1 MTRRFPRSARVR
13 TRAEYDRIFQHG
25 RRVALPVL
33 ALHWRAASHVQADG
47 ASSLHARPLASPGS
61 TPAACPDTAAPDTDA
76 SAGAKGAAPQPPM
89 PAATDAYPRQP
100 TPPPGR
106 AATPSTSALH
116 GKDAP
121 ASPGSTPDPTAPRL
135 GLAVSRKVDRRAVVR
150 NRIKRGLR
158 ETFRAYRMQLAPG
171 EYVVVARPGAAA
183 LDTDALQRT
192 LLTLLRRAGALPPV
206 PPAGTMPPAACTDR
220 VQPPS
225 R

>member
-1 MTRRFPRSARVR
+1 MTRRFPRTARVR

-33 ALHWRAASHVQADG
+33 ALHWRPASRTPVADTVALPSEPSAANASMPRADLPVAASGATATPMSDG
-47 ASSLHARPLASPGS
+47 RAPE
-61 TPAACPDTAAPDTDA
+61 TAAAVDQRGAERTRPARRTA
-76 SAGAKGAAPQPPM
+76 SASDLGRRPDAAPVAPPS
-89 PAATDAYPRQP
+89 PDA
-100 TPPPGR
+100 G
-106 AATPSTSALH
+106 A
-116 GKDAP
+116 
-121 ASPGSTPDPTAPRL
+121 RL

-158 ETFRAYRMQLAPG
+158 ETFRAHRETLAAG

-183 LDTDALQRT
+183 LDSQALQRT
-192 LLTLLRRAGALPPV
+192 LLTLLQRAGALPPA
-206 PPAGTMPPAACTDR
+206 PPAGTMPAAACTDR

>member
-1 MTRRFPRSARVR
+1 VGVTRRFPRAARVR

-33 ALHWRAASHVQADG
+33 ALHWRPAFQPPVAD
-47 ASSLHARPLASPGS
+47 AIDRPS
-61 TPAACPDTAAPDTDA
+61 TP
-76 SAGAKGAAPQPPM
+76 SE
-89 PAATDAYPRQP
+89 PAAN
-100 TPPPGR
+100 
-106 AATPSTSALH
+106 ATPSKLDALAVPNAVEPTPASANAPEH
-116 GKDAP
+116 RSGSQARGAP
-121 ASPGSTPDPTAPRL
+121 AARDRTQRADTASVAPPSPDAGARL

-158 ETFRAYRMQLAPG
+158 ETFRAQRATLAPG

-183 LDTDALQRT
+183 LDADALQRT
-192 LLTLLRRAGALPPV
+192 LLTLLHRAGALPPA
-206 PPAGTMPPAACTDR
+206 PPAGTMPAAACTDR

>member
-1 MTRRFPRSARVR
+1 MTRRFPRAARVR

-33 ALHWRAASHVQADG
+33 ALHWRPAFPAPAAEAIDG
-47 ASSLHARPLASPGS
+47 PSMRSEPTAANASS
-61 TPAACPDTAAPDTDA
+61 TPADVPASSVDVQAAPN
-76 SAGAKGAAPQPPM
+76 SAGRTADAAHAPDRSTGNRARAAGRA
-89 PAATDAYPRQP
+89 PAASDRAPRAGTAP
-100 TPPPGR
+100 VAPP
-106 AATPSTSALH
+106 L
-116 GKDAP
+116 P
-121 ASPGSTPDPTAPRL
+121 ASGARL

-158 ETFRAYRMQLAPG
+158 ETFRAQRATLAPG

-183 LDTDALQRT
+183 LDADALQRT
-192 LLTLLRRAGALPPV
+192 LLTLLRRAGALPPA
-206 PPAGTMPPAACTDR
+206 PPAGTMPTAACTDR